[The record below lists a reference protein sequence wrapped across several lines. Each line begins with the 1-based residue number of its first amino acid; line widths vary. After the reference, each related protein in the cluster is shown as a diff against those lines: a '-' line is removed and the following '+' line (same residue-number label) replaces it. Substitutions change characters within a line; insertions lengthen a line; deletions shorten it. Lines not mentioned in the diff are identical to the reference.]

1 MYSDVKG
8 LGQLIALTII
18 TDSEI
23 VGGER
28 IACFVS
34 VRVVLKLIK
43 QESNELRRASR
54 ISFGRKISDRV
65 LIRFERLTSFRTKT
79 DEPNFNFVQ
88 VSIDELRMEKDV

>member
-43 QESNELRRASR
+43 QESNELRRASP